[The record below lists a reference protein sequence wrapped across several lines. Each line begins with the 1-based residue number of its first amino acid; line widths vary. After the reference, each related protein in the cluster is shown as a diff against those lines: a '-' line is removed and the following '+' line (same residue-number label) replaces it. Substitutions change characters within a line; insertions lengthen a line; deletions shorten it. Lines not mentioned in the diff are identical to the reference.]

1 MIKNELLAAE
11 GLEID
16 FSYPKEYREFLH
28 NKDRLKITPWW
39 LIGATEGAFLVSY
52 ETINNIYKS
61 TKLLIPFAKSDQSNI
76 LACFDL
82 EHRVWLT
89 SCERNDITNADWE
102 TRFSYK
108 DFNSWLEEA
117 LNGEVF

>member
-1 MIKNELLAAE
+1 MKNELFGAE
-11 GLEID
+11 YLDIN
-16 FSYPKEYREFLH
+16 FNYPVEYIEFVK
-28 NKDRLKITPWW
+28 NPQTITKTSWW
-39 LIGATEGAFLVSY
+39 LIGETKGFFKTSFEVTNY
-52 ETINNIYKS
+52 EQKS

-102 TRFSYK
+102 TRFYYK
-108 DFNSWLEEA
+108 DFNSWLEDV